1 MKELGLRRPNN
12 LHKKLAEVAADNRRA
27 PSESEVEAGEAGVAE
42 AKTLAQGVR
51 H

>member
-27 PSESEVEAGEAGVAE
+27 PSESEVEAGVAE